1 MIVSQLLTSLFGQ
14 LVCAVVFGF
23 AFGGMIP
30 NDIAFLKQVHED
42 FGSTLGLFFFF
53 LAISSVVGPLIVGML
68 YIYSNQILSIIPS
81 FYRSHL

>member
-30 NDIAFLKQVHED
+30 IDIAFLKQVHED

-68 YIYSNQILSIIPS
+68 YIYRSKFEHYSII
-81 FYRSHL
+81 L